1 MVKQLSIDNEVL
13 KQIPDLREEVRNKVF
28 QKPLDKRYKWLFATI
43 VLMGILIVFRLL
55 THIVLWVPMEHLTAT
70 ERVLLRKKESA
81 KNELQWLQNS
91 KLFFDKNEAIQLK
104 RRNYYTEC
112 VQLFTSFQR
121 PLGLQ
126 EVVFN
131 EEGIVIKM
139 NPIQQAKTAKEIK
152 DLYKNLNKQNPNL
165 SFSEKSTNNRFLLC
179 GTRK

>member
-1 MVKQLSIDNEVL
+1 MYL
-13 KQIPDLREEVRNKVF
+13 
-28 QKPLDKRYKWLFATI
+28 
-43 VLMGILIVFRLL
+43 
-55 THIVLWVPMEHLTAT
+55 
-70 ERVLLRKKESA
+70 
-81 KNELQWLQNS
+81 S

-152 DLYKNLNKQNPNL
+152 DFYKNLNKQNPNL